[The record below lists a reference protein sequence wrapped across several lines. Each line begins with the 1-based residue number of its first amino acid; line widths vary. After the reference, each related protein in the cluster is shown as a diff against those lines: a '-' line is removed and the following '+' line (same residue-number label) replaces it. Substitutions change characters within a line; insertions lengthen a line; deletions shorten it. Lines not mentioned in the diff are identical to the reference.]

1 MKKILLVLAVLA
13 SMQVANA
20 QQAKTAS
27 AAKAAVEA
35 AKVAVDSPKK
45 NTKTATWLKYGQ
57 ALVAAY
63 TAPQGNG
70 WIGADKTQLQL
81 VMGKE
86 KPMSVENVTIGGQP
100 MTKEVYASS
109 DYYFNA
115 SGILS
120 MINITKPIYENALAD
135 ALDAFAKAAQLDAK
149 GQKTKDITTAIEDIA
164 TKYTDEAYNAY
175 NLGDFAKS
183 SAAFEAAAKALGTAP
198 VSKLDTN
205 SIYNAG
211 FTAWQAGNMD
221 RATKF
226 FNDCLGYEYYGE
238 GGEVYAKLADIAD
251 KAGDKEAS
259 KNYLEAAFQKFPESQ
274 SILVGLINFYVT
286 SGENTGRLFELLDGA
301 KKNEPN
307 NASLYYVEGNIHD
320 KLGEIDEAVA
330 AYRQC
335 AQIDPKYAFGYIG
348 EGILFYNQAVKV
360 QEEAQNELDDNKY
373 MALVDKFENTLK
385 ACIEPF
391 EKALDL
397 VDDESTKVS
406 IAEYLKNACFRFR
419 TSDETYMQKYEKYSK
434 IVADGKN

>member
-20 QQAKTAS
+20 QQAKTVS
-27 AAKAAVEA
+27 AAKAAVDA
-35 AKVAVDSPKK
+35 AKVAVDNPKK

-86 KPMSVENVTIGGQP
+86 KPKSVENVTISGQP
-100 MTKEVYASS
+100 MTKESYATS

-115 SGILS
+115 SGVLS
-120 MINITKPIYENALAD
+120 MINITKPAYENALGD
-135 ALDAFAKAAQLDAK
+135 ALDAFAKAAQYDTK
-149 GQKTKDITTAIEDIA
+149 GQKTKDIVTAIEDIA

-175 NLGDFAKS
+175 NLGDFDKS
-183 SAAFEAAAKALGTAP
+183 SIAFESAVKALGTAP

-205 SIYNAG
+205 SLYNAG

-226 FNDCLGYEYYGE
+226 FNECLGYEYYGE

-251 KAGDKEAS
+251 KAGNKEAS
-259 KNYLEAAFQKFPESQ
+259 KDYLEAAFQKFPESQ

-373 MALVDKFENTLK
+373 MALVDKFESTLK
-385 ACIEPF
+385 ACVEPF

-397 VDDESTKVS
+397 VDDEATKVS

-419 TSDETYMQKYEKYSK
+419 TSDESFMQKYEKYSQM
-434 IVADGKN
+434 VANAKN

>member
-13 SMQVANA
+13 SAQVANA
-20 QQAKTAS
+20 QQAKSAS

-35 AKVAVDSPKK
+35 AKLAVDSPKK

-57 ALVAAY
+57 TLVAAY

-70 WIGADKTQLQL
+70 WIGADKPQLQL
-81 VMGKE
+81 IMGKE
-86 KPMSVENVTIGGQP
+86 KPLSVENVTISGQP
-100 MTKEVYASS
+100 MTKEVYPTCN
-109 DYYFNA
+109 YYFNA

-120 MINITKPIYENALAD
+120 IIETTQPIYEDALEQALA
-135 ALDAFAKAAQLDAK
+135 AFARAAELDEK
-149 GQKTKDITTAIEDIA
+149 GQKIKDIKTAIEDIA
-164 TKYTDEAYNAY
+164 TKFTDEAYNAY
-175 NLGDFAKS
+175 NFGDFAKS
-183 SAAFEAAAKALGTAP
+183 SRNFEAAVKAAATAP
-198 VSKLDTN
+198 VSRLDTN
-205 SIYNAG
+205 SVYNTG
-211 FTAWQAGNMD
+211 FTAWLGGDME
-221 RATKF
+221 RAQKYF
-226 FNDCLGYEYYGE
+226 DECLGYGYYGE
-238 GGEVYAKLADIAD
+238 GGEVFAKLADIAD

-259 KNYLEAAFQKFPESQ
+259 KYYLEEAFQLFPESQ

-348 EGILFYNQAVKV
+348 EGILYYNQAVKV

-397 VDDESTKVS
+397 VDDDATKVS

-419 TSDETYMQKYEKYSK
+419 TSDDAYMQKYEKYSQM
-434 IVADGKN
+434 VSEGKN